1 MVVIV
6 EDDGKLIWGTHYVS
20 VGLGYPCTGVR
31 IVVAGGMKCMVG
43 KWTMPEGGEKCR
55 RHGFKGSFEE
65 TFKSRGI
72 KIEG

>member
-31 IVVAGGMKCMVG
+31 IVVAGGMECMVG
-43 KWTMPEGGEKCR
+43 KWTMPEGGEKC
-55 RHGFKGSFEE
+55 
-65 TFKSRGI
+65 
-72 KIEG
+72 

>member
-31 IVVAGGMKCMVG
+31 IVVAGGRNVMVG
-43 KWTMPEGGEKCR
+43 EVDDA
-55 RHGFKGSFEE
+55 
-65 TFKSRGI
+65 RGWG
-72 KIEG
+72 KVSTSWF

>member
-20 VGLGYPCTGVR
+20 VGLGYPGVR
-31 IVVAGGMKCMVG
+31 IVVAGGRNVWWG

-55 RHGFKGSFEE
+55 RHGF
-65 TFKSRGI
+65 R
-72 KIEG
+72 